1 MPKQNRYTVP
11 AVDPTMPDPT
21 FISAVWDKADN
32 EFGFY
37 FFKRDRFG
45 TIIAKHHFAEQSEY
59 GWVIEYITPTAEGGT
74 ADLDNLRPTHWRN
87 AGGEIMTMPRQ
98 AREA

>member
-1 MPKQNRYTVP
+1 MPKQNRATAHV
-11 AVDPTMPDPT
+11 PDPAIPDPA

-45 TIIAKHHFAEQSEY
+45 TIIAKHHFGEQTEY
-59 GWVIEYITPTAEGGT
+59 GWVIELITPATSGGT
-74 ADLDNLRPTHWRN
+74 TQLENLRPTHWKN
-87 AGGEIMTMPRQ
+87 AGIEVMAMPKLP
-98 AREA
+98 REL